1 MPVSVHGRGAVEH
14 DLHKSIKSGQIDR
27 TPSSNPHPRTPKL
40 KDTIRYGGS
49 NALYAAYTVQLVY
62 TVDTVYTVYTVYT
75 IRTALLWLNISV
87 LNICLY
93 IVRKG

>member
-49 NALYAAYTVQLVY
+49 NALYAAYTVHMVY
-62 TVDTVYTVYTVYT
+62 TVDTVYTD
-75 IRTALLWLNISV
+75 IREADP
-87 LNICLY
+87 
-93 IVRKG
+93 